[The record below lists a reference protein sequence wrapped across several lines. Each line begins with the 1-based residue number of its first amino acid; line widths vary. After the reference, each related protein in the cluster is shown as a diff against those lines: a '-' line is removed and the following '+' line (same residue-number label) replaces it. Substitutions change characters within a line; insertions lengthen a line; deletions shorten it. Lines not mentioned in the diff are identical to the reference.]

1 MSRQKD
7 IKTKGQ
13 KDKKTKRQKDRNTK
27 RQKDNKDEGK
37 KKDKKMKD
45 KDQKENLELRR
56 QGSFTLLQCF
66 HQVLG
71 PFRLVP
77 WKKSFWI

>member
-13 KDKKTKRQKDRNTK
+13 KDRKTEIQKDKKTIKTKVKKR
-27 RQKDNKDEGK
+27 
-37 KKDKKMKD
+37 KDKKMKD

-56 QGSFTLLQCF
+56 QGSFALLRCF